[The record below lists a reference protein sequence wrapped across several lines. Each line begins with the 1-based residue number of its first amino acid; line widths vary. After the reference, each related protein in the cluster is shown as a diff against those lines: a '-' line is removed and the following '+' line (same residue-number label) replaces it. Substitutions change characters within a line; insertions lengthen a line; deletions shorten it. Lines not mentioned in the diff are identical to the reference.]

1 MAGPQGRDPR
11 RCSARGHMIM
21 CGESAARASR
31 VPSPVQACTGR
42 RVAVVGACRGVAPF
56 EFRVYRGS
64 SLYIHALMLTGI
76 SYAKGD
82 EGNYIFSHTHSPQ
95 SMRLTWRRSSHAVET
110 ARADSGRLPG
120 SPVPRSSVAV
130 TVQGGCCLLFGP
142 SVRSPLRCP
151 LWPLWL
157 TPWCQVSSLC
167 RRGAVFAFA
176 GPLILHVPPHLEFA
190 EQVTDPCGHSSCPR
204 APLLNSLTKWQLS
217 ERGGYAW

>member
-56 EFRVYRGS
+56 EFRVYTLVALYSRFNAHRDLLRQRRRGK
-64 SLYIHALMLTGI
+64 LLIL
-76 SYAKGD
+76 
-82 EGNYIFSHTHSPQ
+82 
-95 SMRLTWRRSSHAVET
+95 SHAFASAHAPVHGASRRMLYEGG
-110 ARADSGRLPG
+110 RDNCPRSGG
-120 SPVPRSSVAV
+120 SRSSVAV

-142 SVRSPLRCP
+142 SVRSPLHCP

-157 TPWCQVSSLC
+157 APWCQSVTAVSPRSGVRIRWPVDYRHPELLS
-167 RRGAVFAFA
+167 RSQTLAVTV
-176 GPLILHVPPHLEFA
+176 HVRA
-190 EQVTDPCGHSSCPR
+190 RSC
-204 APLLNSLTKWQLS
+204 
-217 ERGGYAW
+217 

>member
-1 MAGPQGRDPR
+1 VAGPQGRDPR

-56 EFRVYRGS
+56 EFRVYTLVALYSRFNAHRDLLRQRRRGK
-64 SLYIHALMLTGI
+64 LLIL
-76 SYAKGD
+76 
-82 EGNYIFSHTHSPQ
+82 
-95 SMRLTWRRSSHAVET
+95 SHAFASEHAPVVACCT
-110 ARADSGRLPG
+110 RRLPRD
-120 SPVPRSSVAV
+120 PVLRARSSVAV

-157 TPWCQVSSLC
+157 TPWCQVSPLC

-176 GPLILHVPPHLEFA
+176 GLLITAIL
-190 EQVTDPCGHSSCPR
+190 SC
-204 APLLNSLTKWQLS
+204 
-217 ERGGYAW
+217 